1 MYINHILSVC
11 ADSADILN
19 HSLKI
24 ETVRFAYIYLDAH
37 TSTYQ
42 IFFTFYQTV
51 KKMLKSY
58 FVYGVTNVNALVVIY
73 LSDIYISIW
82 TYTH

>member
-19 HSLKI
+19 HLLKI
-24 ETVRFAYIYLDAH
+24 ERVHFAHIYLYAH
-37 TSTYQ
+37 TSSYE

-51 KKMLKSY
+51 KKKNLNHVLHIVLQML
-58 FVYGVTNVNALVVIY
+58 VC
-73 LSDIYISIW
+73 
-82 TYTH
+82 